1 MVRNDKARK
10 YDSFGVCKKGN
21 LATQYKSKLCL
32 DNTLAGLPQIWKT
45 WKISVFGK
53 NLGKPGKVRE
63 KIWKIEQV
71 KEKSVKFVDKAM
83 FSVFLDFLLT

>member
-45 WKISVFGK
+45 WKNISFWQKSGK
-53 NLGKPGKVRE
+53 T
-63 KIWKIEQV
+63 WK
-71 KEKSVKFVDKAM
+71 S
-83 FSVFLDFLLT
+83 